1 MTIVYTVNIN
11 ILIIC
16 GHIMSEE
23 LYQLKHYLNAINYQK
38 DDLMITEDEFWEK
51 KYPAYIVNKVLS
63 AFPDTLL
70 YVNEMNR
77 LHHLDKRLQFQF
89 FLNSIRPK
97 KRFAKWLRSSKI
109 KNLEYVKEYYGYN
122 NEKEKQALDIL
133 DDEQIEH
140 IKRIINRG
148 GKHGR
153 VGVDSRPNARGN
165 AK

>member
-1 MTIVYTVNIN
+1 MLDLRLYTKVSGEVENI
-11 ILIIC
+11 
-16 GHIMSEE
+16 MYE
-23 LYQLKHYLNAINYQK
+23 LKDYLNAINHK
-38 DDLMITEDEFWEK
+38 KEDLMASDDEFWEK
-51 KYPAYIVNKVLS
+51 KYPAFIVNKALS
-63 AFPDTLL
+63 AFPDCIL

-77 LHHLDKRLQFQF
+77 LHHLDKSLQFQF

-97 KRFAKWLRSSKI
+97 KRFSKWLRSSKI

-122 NEKEKQALDIL
+122 NEKARQALDIL

-153 VGVDSRPNARGN
+153 VGVDSRLNARGDV
-165 AK
+165 K

>member
-1 MTIVYTVNIN
+1 MKMNQYK
-11 ILIIC
+11 L
-16 GHIMSEE
+16 SD
-23 LYQLKHYLNAINYQK
+23 YLNAINQNK
-38 DDLMITEDEFWEK
+38 KDLMDGEDEFWEK
-51 KYPAYIVNKVLS
+51 KYPAYIVNKALS
-63 AFPDTLL
+63 AFPDTIV

-77 LHHLDKRLQFQF
+77 LCHLDKRLQFQF

-97 KRFAKWLRSSKI
+97 KRFSKWLRSTKI

-122 NEKEKQALDIL
+122 NEKARQALDIL

-153 VGVDSRPNARGN
+153 VGMDSRVNARGDV
-165 AK
+165 K

>member
-1 MTIVYTVNIN
+1 MKKN
-11 ILIIC
+11 
-16 GHIMSEE
+16 EPP
-23 LYQLKHYLNAINYQK
+23 YQLKHYLNAINHEK
-38 DDLMITEDEFWEK
+38 VDLMGGEDEFWEK
-51 KYPAYIVNKVLS
+51 KYPAYIVNKALS

-89 FLNSIRPK
+89 FLNSIRSK
-97 KRFAKWLRSSKI
+97 KRFSKWLRSSKI

-122 NEKEKQALDIL
+122 NEKARQALDIL

-153 VGVDSRPNARGN
+153 VGVDSRPDARGK
-165 AK
+165 AKRE

>member
-1 MTIVYTVNIN
+1 
-11 ILIIC
+11 
-16 GHIMSEE
+16 MSYE
-23 LYQLKHYLNAINYQK
+23 LKDYLNAINHQK
-38 DDLMITEDEFWEK
+38 IDLMDSEDEFWEK
-51 KYPAYIVNKVLS
+51 KYPAYIVNKALS
-63 AFPDTLL
+63 AFPDCIL

-77 LHHLDKRLQFQF
+77 MHYLDKRLQFQF

-122 NEKEKQALDIL
+122 NEKARQALDIL

-148 GKHGR
+148 GIYGR
-153 VGVDSRPNARGN
+153 VGMDSRTNARGK